1 MNTLRTLTFRQS
13 LLASLSAG
21 ITVSFSALTHA
32 GPVIEFGDNS
42 SLQINYALQ
51 AWATNNSYTSANH
64 DGSSTDFYLR
74 RNRITFSGQYND
86 YIGFYAQIESG
97 NDSKAG
103 NDDREIYYRD
113 AYITLDYTDHLRFI
127 VGRFKNTFSREN
139 LEACLEPLTLD
150 RGDAS
155 YTPFAGT
162 RDTGVAIWGNLR
174 DAAFQYRILIGDGRE
189 GEVVPQKS
197 PRVTTRIHWSAL
209 DPEYDYGYRGTY
221 LGTRKILTFGLAYDY
236 QADAA
241 YDNYQQKTGIQD
253 YTATTADVFFEY
265 PFKSGTYTFSAA
277 YFDYG
282 LGNAINKSPDPL
294 LPITTELE
302 SFYVKAG
309 YLLPNPV
316 GIGRLQFFARHD
328 GSEYELSGGALDR
341 RINAFGA
348 NYYINGQ
355 NLKITLEHR
364 KYDYANPSDSTPALQ
379 DSYQTTL
386 GFQFIL

>member
-1 MNTLRTLTFRQS
+1 MNILQFRQT
-13 LLASLSAG
+13 LLASLTG
-21 ITVSFSALTHA
+21 ALAASLSTLAHA
-32 GPVIEFGDNS
+32 GPVIEFGDSS

-51 AWATNNSYTSANH
+51 AWGTNSSYTSATH

-113 AYITLDYTDHLRFI
+113 AYITLDYTDTVRFI

-155 YTPFAGT
+155 YTPFAGS
-162 RDTGVAIWGNLR
+162 RDTGVAIWGNLS
-174 DAAFQYRILIGDGRE
+174 DAAFQYRVLIGDGRE
-189 GEVVPQKS
+189 GDVVPKKS

-241 YDNYQQKTGIQD
+241 YDNYAQLSGIQD
-253 YTATTADVFFEY
+253 YKATTADVFFEY

-282 LGNAINKSPDPL
+282 VGNAINKEPDPL

-316 GIGRLQFFARHD
+316 GPGRLQFFARHD

-341 RINAFGA
+341 RINALGA
-348 NYYINGQ
+348 NYYLNGQ

-364 KYDYANPSDSTPALQ
+364 KYDYANPSESNPALQ
-379 DSYQTTL
+379 DNYQTTL
-386 GFQFIL
+386 GLQFIL

>member
-1 MNTLRTLTFRQS
+1 VNILQFRQT
-13 LLASLSAG
+13 LLASLTGALAA
-21 ITVSFSALTHA
+21 SFSTLAHA
-32 GPVIEFGDNS
+32 GPVIEFGDSS

-51 AWATNNSYTSANH
+51 AWGTNSSYTSATH

-113 AYITLDYTDHLRFI
+113 AYITLDYTDTVRFI

-155 YTPFAGT
+155 YTPFAGS
-162 RDTGVAIWGNLR
+162 RDTGVAIWGNLS
-174 DAAFQYRILIGDGRE
+174 DAAFQYRVLIGDGRE
-189 GEVVPQKS
+189 GDVVPKKS

-241 YDNYQQKTGIQD
+241 YDNYAQLSGIQD
-253 YTATTADVFFEY
+253 YKATTADVFFEY

-282 LGNAINKSPDPL
+282 VGNAINKEPDPL

-316 GIGRLQFFARHD
+316 GPGRLQFFARHD

-341 RINAFGA
+341 RINALGA
-348 NYYINGQ
+348 NYYLNGQ

-364 KYDYANPSDSTPALQ
+364 KYDYANPSESNPALQ
-379 DSYQTTL
+379 DNYQTTL
-386 GFQFIL
+386 GLQFIL

>member
-1 MNTLRTLTFRQS
+1 VNTIRHLPLRAS
-13 LLASLSAG
+13 LLATAGLALS
-21 ITVSFSALTHA
+21 ISALTHA
-32 GPVIEFGDNS
+32 GPTIEFGEES
-42 SLQINYALQ
+42 TLQITYALQ
-51 AWATNNSYTSANH
+51 GWATNNSYTSANH

-86 YIGFYAQIESG
+86 YIGYYAQIEAG

-113 AYITLDYTDHLRFI
+113 AYITLDYTDAARFI
-127 VGRFKNTFSREN
+127 IGRFKNTFSREN

-155 YTPFAGT
+155 YTPFGGT
-162 RDTGVAIWGNLR
+162 RDTGVVIWGNLGET
-174 DAAFQYRILIGDGRE
+174 AAFQYRVFVGDGRE

-197 PRVTTRIHWSAL
+197 PRVTTRVHWSVL

-241 YDNYQQKTGIQD
+241 YDNYAEKTGMQD
-253 YTATTADVFFEY
+253 YQATTADVFFEY
-265 PFKSGTYTFSAA
+265 PTKSGAYTFSAG

-294 LPITTELE
+294 LPVTTELE

-328 GSEYELSGGALDR
+328 GSEYDLSGGALDR
-341 RINAFGA
+341 RINAVGA

-355 NLKITLEHR
+355 SLKLTLEHR
-364 KYDYANPSDSTPALQ
+364 RYDYANPGASPVLQ
-379 DSYQTTL
+379 DSHQTTL